1 MSLPPPPRAE
11 EKVGR
16 EDRLVGLEVTELISS
31 LNNNPDVMVSFWEF
45 VDYLLHTEI
54 KKRNERKGFQR
65 II

>member
-1 MSLPPPPRAE
+1 M
-11 EKVGR
+11 GR
-16 EDRLVGLEVTELISS
+16 EDRLVGLEVSELISS